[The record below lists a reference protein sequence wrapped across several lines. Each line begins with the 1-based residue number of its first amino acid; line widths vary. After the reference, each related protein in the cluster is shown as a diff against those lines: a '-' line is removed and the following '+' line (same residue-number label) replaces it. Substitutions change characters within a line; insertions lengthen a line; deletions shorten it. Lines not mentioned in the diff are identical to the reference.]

1 MYTSGL
7 AGGLVYGDRFAQRPT
22 CERRGARLRNIRGV
36 FRCVLGTDP
45 CPKRAKLS
53 LSVNSWGILIVLG
66 VDLPVALIAFFASTW
81 KRFRFIADKQT
92 RDLVGKNQLVHSL
105 QRVLDVSSPNP
116 SFAQKRIDKLT

>member
-1 MYTSGL
+1 MGPKRCLSYGARQLHASESVGIYTSGL

-81 KRFRFIADKQT
+81 KRF
-92 RDLVGKNQLVHSL
+92 
-105 QRVLDVSSPNP
+105 
-116 SFAQKRIDKLT
+116 